1 MSSPSTPQPHAAPEA
16 LLQTRGV
23 TVRFGGLVAVNG
35 IDLDI
40 LPGTVHAVIG
50 PNGAGKTTLF
60 NVISRVIE
68 PSEGAVRFAGEDLLQ
83 RRTSELIGMGVT
95 RTFQNLQLF
104 GLSSVYENISGALI
118 HRFRGGLVAAVGR
131 RGRRHNEEVR
141 DRVLETA
148 ELLGIKN
155 RLASYP
161 ASLPYGILKRVELAR
176 ALVCQPRLVLLD
188 EPAAGLN
195 SEETGDLIEIFG
207 RVAQSGVTM
216 VLVEHDMNVVM
227 RISDVVTVM
236 DFGKKISE
244 GSPSAVAADPE
255 VIRVYLGETAA
266 AGGGN

>member
-1 MSSPSTPQPHAAPEA
+1 MSDSATHTPQAPLGA

-23 TVRFGGLVAVNG
+23 TVRFGGLVAVNA
-35 IDLDI
+35 IDLDVM
-40 LPGTVHAVIG
+40 PGTVHAVIG

-68 PSEGAVRFAGEDLLQ
+68 PTEGAVTFAGEDLLQ
-83 RRTSELIGMGVT
+83 RRPSELIGMGIT

-141 DRVLETA
+141 DRVLQTA

-176 ALVCQPRLVLLD
+176 ALVSEPRLVLLD

-195 SEETGDLIEIFG
+195 SDETADLIDIFA
-207 RVAQSGVTM
+207 RVAETGVTM

-227 RISDVVTVM
+227 RISDTVSVM
-236 DFGKKISE
+236 DFGRKISE
-244 GSPSAVAADPE
+244 GKPDEVAADPE
-255 VIRVYLGETAA
+255 VIRVYLGDAA
-266 AGGGN
+266 LAG